1 MRLLLCTSVTSFNI
15 PFTQKHS
22 SSLSWNC
29 KMAGFCK
36 SMTTSRVVYYL
47 HNNKNPSLGGLLC
60 SHVFASSHNFLPCG
74 KGHCITKYGCV
85 EDYRSGTFYYY
96 SAKKNSK
103 VICSSKLLPA
113 PSQIKNNWP
122 WNKMFFFF
130 LSVSSPQ
137 NYPLLLFHWH
147 LQMGQ
152 DSCLPHRSLTRCFAW
167 PSALCLYLLSA
178 EGLVRG
184 HSKEANENFSIK

>member
-1 MRLLLCTSVTSFNI
+1 
-15 PFTQKHS
+15 
-22 SSLSWNC
+22 
-29 KMAGFCK
+29 
-36 SMTTSRVVYYL
+36 MTTSRVVYYL

-74 KGHCITKYGCV
+74 KGRCITKYGCV

-122 WNKMFFFF
+122 EIKCFFFPF
-130 LSVSSPQ
+130 SFQPTKLS
-137 NYPLLLFHWH
+137 FAAF
-147 LQMGQ
+147 
-152 DSCLPHRSLTRCFAW
+152 SLTFTNGTRFL
-167 PSALCLYLLSA
+167 PSSQISRQMFCVAFCTISIPA
-178 EGLVRG
+178 VCRG
-184 HSKEANENFSIK
+184 TCPRTQQRS

>member
-1 MRLLLCTSVTSFNI
+1 MNFQS
-15 PFTQKHS
+15 Q
-22 SSLSWNC
+22 
-29 KMAGFCK
+29 AQ
-36 SMTTSRVVYYL
+36 VVFYAAIFF
-47 HNNKNPSLGGLLC
+47 
-60 SHVFASSHNFLPCG
+60 FASSNNFPPCG
-74 KGHCITKYGCV
+74 VEHCITKSGCV
-85 EDYRSGTFYYY
+85 EDYRSGTF
-96 SAKKNSK
+96 SVLFCQKTLQGGLKND
-103 VICSSKLLPA
+103 CSLKLLPT

-122 WNKMFFFF
+122 WNKVFFF
-130 LSVSSPQ
+130 LPVSSPQ

-167 PSALCLYLLSA
+167 PSALYLYLLSA